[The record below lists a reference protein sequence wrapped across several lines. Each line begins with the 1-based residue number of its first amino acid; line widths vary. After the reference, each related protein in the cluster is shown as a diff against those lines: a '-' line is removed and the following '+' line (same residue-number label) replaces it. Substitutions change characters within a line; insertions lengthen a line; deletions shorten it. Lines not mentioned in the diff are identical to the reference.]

1 MFGVKYKSLVVTIVL
16 LTFVGQWVVALTATA
31 SYLPESLSMGM
42 ATLDMATFKHSNHQ
56 QYVSP
61 CESDCAYNEV
71 VSDSEKKLTCD
82 NCSMT
87 DKSRC
92 TVNNC
97 TVNNCAVNNCAVNN
111 CTMNANVLALIS
123 DSFLQFT
130 PINSVDEPIS
140 YIDSLHAQY
149 VSTHYRPPII

>member
-31 SYLPESLSMGM
+31 SYLPASPSM
-42 ATLDMATFKHSNHQ
+42 DMATFEHSNHQ
-56 QYVSP
+56 QSASP

-87 DKSRC
+87 DTSRC

-97 TVNNCAVNNCAVNN
+97 TFNNCALNNCAFNN
-111 CTMNANVLALIS
+111 CTMNANVLALIP

-130 PINSVDEPIS
+130 PINSAEEPNS
-140 YIDSLHAQY
+140 YIGSLHAQY
-149 VSTHYRPPII
+149 ISTHYRPPII